1 MSDLQQYIELAK
13 HKKWKAEIEAKAEK
27 QLRNMNLQQLGERKS
42 YWTGIYKENRKMD
55 ERSVMAREEASIW
68 LKIIEKS
75 MRKRATEESSE
86 PAPTAEKIYLTVLE
100 AAKLLNISVSTLY
113 KKTSLKEI
121 PHIKLGKK
129 LTFRRAD
136 LEKYIADA
144 RVRTRSEIDDEAA
157 KFVADSSMKKRKK

>member
-1 MSDLQQYIELAK
+1 MSDFQEYIELAK
-13 HKKWKAEIEAKAEK
+13 HKKWKAKIEAKAEK

-55 ERSVMAREEASIW
+55 ERSVLAGEESSIW
-68 LKIIEKS
+68 LGIIEKT
-75 MRKRATEESSE
+75 MRDRATDEFGE
-86 PAPTAEKIYLTVLE
+86 PAPAIEKEYLALAE
-100 AAKLLNISVSTLY
+100 AAKMLNIAESTLY
-113 KKTSLKEI
+113 KKTSSKEI
-121 PHIKLGKK
+121 PHIKVGKK
-129 LTFRRAD
+129 LTFRRTD